1 MTADAILITYDPMA
15 IISSEVPQVIYIP
28 SGQFIET
35 QIDNLLSFHTDSL
48 RVYFENSSIMTV
60 DPVPHLKVAI
70 VGGGPGGLATA
81 IALSKIPSV
90 EVTVY
95 EQASLLREVG
105 AGISIGTNT
114 WNVLTLLGVA
124 DTLTSGHETWTILNM

>member
-1 MTADAILITYDPMA
+1 
-15 IISSEVPQVIYIP
+15 
-28 SGQFIET
+28 
-35 QIDNLLSFHTDSL
+35 
-48 RVYFENSSIMTV
+48 MTV

-90 EVTVY
+90 EVTLY